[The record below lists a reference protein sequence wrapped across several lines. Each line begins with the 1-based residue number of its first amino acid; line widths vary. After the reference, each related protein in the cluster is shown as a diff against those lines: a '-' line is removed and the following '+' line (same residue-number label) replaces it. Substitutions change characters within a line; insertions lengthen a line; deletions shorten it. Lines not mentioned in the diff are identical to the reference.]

1 MKKWWWSPWRVVH
14 KQTTSTTRKKEKKNK
29 KKNASRTPRT
39 WFLPLRTRT
48 LVTRPNGMPRWTIS
62 ASVTSLGMLRM
73 WTTLDG
79 LAGLLG
85 SSLTCH
91 RITTHEEGK
100 KKTTKVVDN
109 INLQSVPHGI
119 QSSHFLVHRGNNKKQ
134 TNSTTLP
141 PLNNLPFLHT
151 QVPRALRSITISFP
165 FGKQKEKKK
174 VRASGKKLVK
184 NKKKKKE

>member
-1 MKKWWWSPWRVVH
+1 M
-14 KQTTSTTRKKEKKNK
+14 
-29 KKNASRTPRT
+29 
-39 WFLPLRTRT
+39 
-48 LVTRPNGMPRWTIS
+48 TRPNGMPRWTIS

-91 RITTHEEGK
+91 RITTHKEGK

-141 PLNNLPFLHT
+141 PLNNL
-151 QVPRALRSITISFP
+151 ALRVLAHTSASSVEINHDFFP
-165 FGKQKEKKK
+165 FFSFWKTKRKKK

-184 NKKKKKE
+184 NKKKKIIEVGV

>member
-1 MKKWWWSPWRVVH
+1 MQNGCSDDDP
-14 KQTTSTTRKKEKKNK
+14 TAGGPSADDLDISKKEKEKT
-29 KKNASRTPRT
+29 SRTPRT

-62 ASVTSLGMLRM
+62 ASVTSLGMLRI

-91 RITTHEEGK
+91 RITTHEKEKK
-100 KKTTKVVDN
+100 KKTPKSWAT

-119 QSSHFLVHRGNNKKQ
+119 QSSHFLVHRGNNKNQ
-134 TNSTTLP
+134 TNSTTLL
-141 PLNNLPFLHT
+141 PLNNLP
-151 QVPRALRSITISFP
+151 
-165 FGKQKEKKK
+165 
-174 VRASGKKLVK
+174 
-184 NKKKKKE
+184 